1 MLHMC
6 MCVCMFFASL
16 ANDTD
21 FHFHFGDEKILT
33 INLLKL
39 KYMV

>member
-6 MCVCMFFASL
+6 MCVCMFFGSL

-21 FHFHFGDEKILT
+21 FHFGDEKILR

>member
-21 FHFHFGDEKILT
+21 FHFGDEKILT